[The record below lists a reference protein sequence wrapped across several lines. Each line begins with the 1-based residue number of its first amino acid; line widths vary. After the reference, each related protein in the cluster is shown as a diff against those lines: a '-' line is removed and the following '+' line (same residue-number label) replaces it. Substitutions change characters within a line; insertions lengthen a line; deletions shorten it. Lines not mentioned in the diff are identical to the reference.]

1 MRPLPEPTPLRL
13 GLLVTLNLETGW
25 TEPALTTVNLPCTAR
40 ATCFIGSSDQ
50 AVFDDG
56 ELTNDSP
63 RTMPRVVVSVDRPV
77 SATP

>member
-25 TEPALTTVNLPCTAR
+25 TEPALTTFNLPRAASAAS

-56 ELTNDSP
+56 GLTNASP
-63 RTMPRVVVSVDRPV
+63 RTMPVSSSPWI
-77 SATP
+77 AP